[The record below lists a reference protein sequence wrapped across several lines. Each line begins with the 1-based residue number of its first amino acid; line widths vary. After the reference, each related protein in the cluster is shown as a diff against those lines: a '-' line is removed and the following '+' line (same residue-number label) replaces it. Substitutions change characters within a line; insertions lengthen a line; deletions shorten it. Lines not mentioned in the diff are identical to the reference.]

1 MKEAEILSK
10 TRLLRFLDSEQLGQV
25 FDLVEER
32 TFDKDET
39 LFSQGKEAKVLYVL
53 LGGCVVLKRMTI
65 DDLDPMAETLD
76 QKGDVFGIS
85 ALSKSHIYNVTA
97 KSTCKTRVLCLD
109 AERLRAIVRQN
120 PRTGMEVFSELA
132 QLYLNRFNS
141 ARAAISSMFTVS
153 RARHPSPAYG
163 LYEELE

>member
-53 LGGCVVLKRMTI
+53 LEGSVVLKRMTI

-76 QKGDVFGIS
+76 QKGDVFGIA

-97 KSTCKTRVLCLD
+97 KSTCKTQVLCLD
-109 AERLRAIVRQN
+109 AEQLRAIVRQN
-120 PRTGMEVFSELA
+120 PQTGMEGFSELA

-141 ARAAISSMFTVS
+141 ARAAISSMFAVS
-153 RARHPSPAYG
+153 RARHPSPVYG

>member
-1 MKEAEILSK
+1 MKDSEILSK
-10 TRLLRFLDSEQLGQV
+10 TRLLRFLGGEQLRQV
-25 FDLVEER
+25 FELAEER

-39 LFSQGKEAKVLYVL
+39 IFSQGKQATDLYVL
-53 LGGCVVLKRMTI
+53 LKGSVVLKRMTI

-76 QKGDVFGIS
+76 QKGDVFGIA

-97 KSTCKTRVLCLD
+97 KSTSETRVLSLD
-109 AERLRAIVRQN
+109 SERLRAIVQQN

-141 ARAAISSMFTVS
+141 ARAAISSMFAVS
-153 RARHPSPAYG
+153 RARHPSPVYG